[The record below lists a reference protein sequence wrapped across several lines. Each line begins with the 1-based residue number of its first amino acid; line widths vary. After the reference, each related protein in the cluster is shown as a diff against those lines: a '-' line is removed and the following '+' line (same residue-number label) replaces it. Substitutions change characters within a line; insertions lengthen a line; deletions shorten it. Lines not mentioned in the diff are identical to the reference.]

1 MQRPIDHHTALI
13 FTTVL
18 IAAAEGDMTD
28 QELERIGLFVRFLP
42 VFRDFDKDRLTEV
55 GRACAE
61 LLRREDGL
69 DLVLDMIAEALP
81 PRLRE
86 TAYTLACD
94 IASADECVAPEEL
107 EMLKML
113 RQRLHVD
120 RLIAA
125 AIERATYARYAVA

>member
-28 QELERIGLFVRFLP
+28 QELERIGLVVRFLP
-42 VFRDFDKDRLTEV
+42 VFRDFDKERLTEV
-55 GRACAE
+55 GRACAD
-61 LLRREDGL
+61 LLRRDDGL
-69 DLVLDMIAEALP
+69 DRALDMIAEALP
-81 PRLRE
+81 IRLRE

-94 IASADECVAPEEL
+94 IAAADDHVAPEEL
-107 EMLKML
+107 AMLKLL
-113 RQRLHVD
+113 RQRLHID
-120 RLIAA
+120 RLVAA

>member
-28 QELERIGLFVRFLP
+28 QELERIGLVVRFLP
-42 VFRDFDKDRLTEV
+42 VFRGFDRERLTEV

-94 IASADECVAPEEL
+94 IAAADDRVAPEEL
-107 EMLKML
+107 EMLKLL
-113 RQRLHVD
+113 RHRLHIE
-120 RLIAA
+120 RLVAA
-125 AIERATYARYAVA
+125 AIERATYARYTLA

>member
-28 QELERIGLFVRFLP
+28 QELERIGLVVRFLP
-42 VFRDFDKDRLTEV
+42 VFRDFDKERLTEV
-55 GRACAE
+55 GRECAD

-69 DLVLDMIAEALP
+69 DLALDMIAEALP
-81 PRLRE
+81 SRLRE

-94 IASADECVAPEEL
+94 IAAADDRVAPEEL
-107 EMLKML
+107 EMLKLL
-113 RQRLHVD
+113 RQRLHIE
-120 RLIAA
+120 RLVAA
-125 AIERATYARYAVA
+125 ANERATYARYALA